1 MPDHRR
7 IVQALDVL
15 AIIAA
20 DEGHLESAGLIRGA
34 VDAEAMRNPVT
45 AWTVSD
51 LPPGVETDPGFT
63 RAREDGERLSLDDA
77 VARSL
82 ETWG

>member
-1 MPDHRR
+1 MGGPH
-7 IVQALDVL
+7 Q
-15 AIIAA
+15 
-20 DEGHLESAGLIRGA
+20 GA

-51 LPPGVETDPGFT
+51 LPPGVETSPGFA
-63 RAREDGERLSLDDA
+63 RAREEGGRLSLDDA
-77 VARSL
+77 VAKAL